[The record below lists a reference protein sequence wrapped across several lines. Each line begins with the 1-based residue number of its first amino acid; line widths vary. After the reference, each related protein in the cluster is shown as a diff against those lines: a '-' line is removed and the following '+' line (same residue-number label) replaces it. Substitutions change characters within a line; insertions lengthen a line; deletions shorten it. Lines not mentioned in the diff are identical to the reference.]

1 MQYYLLKNKTW
12 SNDNYDGDGTHH
24 QSRSRT
30 QTYNTHT
37 SKSCLSFC
45 ISICMFT
52 CSIIFCLCE
61 GSICPLILK
70 NFNMSTL
77 TSQLNDMPDD
87 DEEKLCLTILNECEK
102 RFLMQTSLH
111 NVTLSFALVKCEQW
125 GCTLSCPAWR
135 IISGYNT
142 YDLDIFSH

>member
-12 SNDNYDGDGTHH
+12 SNDNYDGDETHH
-24 QSRSRT
+24 QSWSRT
-30 QTYNTHT
+30 QTYNTHLQ
-37 SKSCLSFC
+37 KLLELLYFHLHVHLLHYFLSLWRVHL
-45 ISICMFT
+45 ST
-52 CSIIFCLCE
+52 H
-61 GSICPLILK
+61 LK

-102 RFLMQTSLH
+102 RFLMQKSLH

-135 IISGYNT
+135 IISG
-142 YDLDIFSH
+142 